1 MNIPSALQH
10 VSEHGT
16 SQVSTYA
23 QQQSKVILEIA
34 DIQKAYQDK
43 QVLTHINLDLK
54 AGELISF
61 LGPSGCGKTTLLRI
75 IAGLEQPDY
84 GKVIKKGQ
92 DITRLKAA
100 KRQCG
105 VVFQNYA
112 LFPNLSIAENI
123 AFGLSDQ
130 KWSKVEKSQR
140 VTELLNLIE
149 LPEIAARYP
158 YQLSG
163 GQQQRVALARAL
175 AAKPDLLLLDE
186 PLSALDA
193 VVRVKLRQNIRLIQR
208 QLSIPTILV
217 THDQEEA
224 LSISDRIAVM
234 YGGKIEQL
242 DTPHNIYYA
251 PQTRFVA
258 AFIGNMNFLSGDVC
272 ANQALML
279 HAGEAV
285 LNHPHR
291 LPTGTAF
298 EIGFRPENAVL
309 SAACPMNAQGVVMKV
324 RPMHTE
330 FLGAKKR
337 IFCQM
342 LAKNGQA
349 IDLQVDIEH
358 QNTLQ
363 LNDEMWLSVASQ
375 HVYLFDEAG
384 RVRC

>member
-140 VTELLNLIE
+140 VTELLDLIE

-285 LNHPHR
+285 LNHPYR

>member
-10 VSEHGT
+10 VSKHGT

-23 QQQSKVILEIA
+23 QQHSKVILEIA

-130 KWSKVEKSQR
+130 NWSKAQKAQR
-140 VTELLNLIE
+140 VTELLDLIE

-285 LNHPHR
+285 LNHPHH

-309 SAACPMNAQGVVMKV
+309 SAACPVNAQGVVMKV

-342 LAKNGQA
+342 LANKGQA

>member
-10 VSEHGT
+10 VSEHGK
-16 SQVSTYA
+16 SQLSTYVIEQGKA
-23 QQQSKVILEIA
+23 ILEIA

-43 QVLTHINLDLK
+43 RVLEHINLDLK

-84 GKVIKKGQ
+84 GKIVKKGQ
-92 DITRLKAA
+92 DITRLKSA

-112 LFPNLSIAENI
+112 LFPNLTIADNI
-123 AFGLSDQ
+123 AFGLNDQ
-130 KWSKVEKSQR
+130 KWSKAEKAER
-140 VTELLNLIE
+140 VNELLDLIE
-149 LPEIAARYP
+149 LPDISARYP

-208 QLSIPTILV
+208 QLNIPTILV

-234 YGGKIEQL
+234 YAGKIEQL

-258 AFIGNMNFLSGDVC
+258 AFIGNMSFL
-272 ANQALML
+272 
-279 HAGEAV
+279 AGKVEQ
-285 LNHPHR
+285 NHTLKLLESESVVTRQHR
-291 LPTGTAF
+291 MPLGAAF
-298 EIGFRPENAVL
+298 EVGFRPENATL
-309 SAACPMNAQGVVMKV
+309 SLERPVDFQGLVIKV
-324 RPMHTE
+324 RPIHTE

-337 IFCQM
+337 VFCQM
-342 LAKNGQA
+342 QTGNGQA
-349 IDLQVDIEH
+349 IDLQVDLEH
-358 QNTLQ
+358 QNTSS
-363 LNDEMWLSVASQ
+363 LNNDMWLSVAS
-375 HVYLFDEAG
+375 HHLYLFDEAG